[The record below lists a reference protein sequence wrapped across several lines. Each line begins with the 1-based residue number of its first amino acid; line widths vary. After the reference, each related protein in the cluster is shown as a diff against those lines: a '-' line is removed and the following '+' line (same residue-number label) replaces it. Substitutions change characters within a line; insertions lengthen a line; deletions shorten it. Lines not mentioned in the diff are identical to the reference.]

1 MRREQ
6 LAVELPEYD
15 YPPAWIP
22 IEERI
27 GHPDYDNNLTQ
38 FLLRSV
44 RFTRNR
50 HTGQLGFNIRGGKE
64 HRCGIYVSK
73 VIPDSSAFRVGM
85 KRGDLVLSVN
95 GEDFTNITHDEAVK
109 KLKIVKEIELKLK
122 YSPFGYN
129 KTYERVETPQHH
141 SNNGS

>member
-1 MRREQ
+1 MKRHQ
-6 LAVELPEYD
+6 IPVELPAYD
-15 YPPAWIP
+15 YPPQWVP
-22 IEERI
+22 PEERI
-27 GHPDYDNNLTQ
+27 GHADYDNNLTQ

-64 HRCGIYVSK
+64 HRCGIYVSR
-73 VIPDSSAFRVGM
+73 VIPESSAFRVGM

-95 GEDFTNITHDEAVK
+95 GTDFTNITHDEAVK
-109 KLKIVKEIELKLK
+109 ILKSVKEIEIKLK

-129 KTYERVETPQHH
+129 KTYERVESPQHH
-141 SNNGS
+141 PYNER